1 MRWQTWIK
9 PLARLWPFGRQEA
22 HSPPALGRGPVDHVI
37 ILDGTM
43 SSLNPGDESNAGL
56 TYKLLCSHN
65 SAALSLY
72 YEAGVQWR
80 DWRSTPDVLMGRGI
94 NRQIRRAYGYL
105 ASRYRAGDRIF
116 LLGYSRGAY
125 AVRSLAG
132 MIDGVGLLKR
142 AHATE
147 RNIIQAYRHYQ
158 CGQGRLAARD
168 FARAYCHDS
177 APIEMVGVWD
187 SVKALGLRLPLL
199 WRVSEPAHAFHS
211 HQLGPTIRH
220 GFHALALDE
229 TRAAFEPVLWDCPP
243 GHTGRVDQV
252 WFRGT
257 HGDIGGQLSGFHA
270 ARPLANIPLV
280 WMLERAAECGLSL
293 PEDWKAQFPTD
304 PTAPSVSTWRYWG
317 KLFLIRKARKPGQT
331 RSERLHPTVQ
341 TGDLTLPMAD
351 PIA

>member
-1 MRWQTWIK
+1 MRWLNRIS
-9 PLARLWPFGRQEA
+9 PLARLWPFGGQEA
-22 HSPPALGRGPVDHVI
+22 HSPPVLGRGSVAHVI

-43 SSLNPGDESNAGL
+43 SSLTPGCESNAGL
-56 TYKLLCSHN
+56 TYKLLSGHN
-65 SAALSLY
+65 SAALSLF

-105 ASRYRAGDRIF
+105 ASRYRPGDQIY

-132 MIDGVGLLKR
+132 MIDTVGLLKR
-142 AHATE
+142 TCATE
-147 RNIIQAYRHYQ
+147 RNIVQAYRHYKG
-158 CGQGRLAARD
+158 GQGRSAADD
-168 FARAYCHDS
+168 FARAFCHDS

-187 SVKALGLRLPLL
+187 TVKALGLRLPLL
-199 WRVSEPAHAFHS
+199 WRLSEGAHAFHS
-211 HQLGPTIRH
+211 HELGPTIRH

-229 TRAAFEPVLWDCPP
+229 TRVAFEPVLWECPP

-280 WMLERAAECGLSL
+280 WMLERTEECGLSF
-293 PEDWKAQFPTD
+293 PEGWQAQFPTD
-304 PTAPSVSTWRYWG
+304 PLAPSVSTWRHWG
-317 KLFLIRKARKPGQT
+317 KLFLIRKARVPGQT

-341 TGDLTLPMAD
+341 TNDLNVPLAD
-351 PIA
+351 PVA